1 MSMITEL
8 IEKLKDVS
16 NTMQKIGMNR
26 QASVIVDAY
35 RTIEELSAKLHT
47 VNMEQS
53 NQYYHGGW
61 IPVSERLLEERESM
75 FAKFKGTDRWIN
87 GMFEKVSENVL
98 VTVEFDNGLRET
110 NISFTKD
117 GEWKI
122 NGYLGVLNGKVIAWQ
137 PLLKPYS
144 SNEVVCK

>member
-26 QASVIVDAY
+26 QSSVIVDAY

-61 IPVSERLLEERESM
+61 IPVSERLPEERESM
-75 FAKFKGTDRWIN
+75 FAKFKGTDKWIN
-87 GMFEKVSENVL
+87 AMFEKISDDVL
-98 VTVEFDNGLRET
+98 VTVEFNDGSRRTEVSHT
-110 NISFTKD
+110 IDSEWKFNIST
-117 GEWKI
+117 
-122 NGYLGVLNGKVIAWQ
+122 LQRKVIAWQ

-144 SNEVVCK
+144 SNEEECK

>member
-53 NQYYHGGW
+53 SQYHHGGW
-61 IPVSERLLEERESM
+61 IKCKDRLPEIGRMVLIE
-75 FAKFKGTDRWIN
+75 FADSSNRILMNDYNSCDLAWMPNDRYWLTSQ
-87 GMFEKVSENVL
+87 GMFKTSE
-98 VTVEFDNGLRET
+98 
-110 NISFTKD
+110 I
-117 GEWKI
+117 
-122 NGYLGVLNGKVIAWQ
+122 IAWM
-137 PLLKPYS
+137 PLP
-144 SNEVVCK
+144 EPIEEGED